1 MIICEIILH
10 FLVMVQNPSDFVC
23 GVECIT
29 KFTKIKVDKRDE
41 LLARI
46 LDVAARIKKREYQ
59 LKEQQAIFTHGMQ
72 N

>member
-1 MIICEIILH
+1 M
-10 FLVMVQNPSDFVC
+10 
-23 GVECIT
+23 

-59 LKEQQAIFTHGMQ
+59 LREQQAIITHGMQ
-72 N
+72 NELRLKLGFSNIYC